1 VDKGWLS
8 LKRRLKVN
16 LHCFNCYYSILFQ
29 LFKYGR
35 ILEFSYSGSEEK
47 SKNICYVF
55 TFSIKI
61 SHRCR
66 ALKAKKM
73 YKNRDA
79 EATLFFVF
87 LLNLLLL

>member
-1 VDKGWLS
+1 MGE
-8 LKRRLKVN
+8 
-16 LHCFNCYYSILFQ
+16 FYYSFRT
-29 LFKYGR
+29 KGP
-35 ILEFSYSGSEEK
+35 YSGSEEA
-47 SKNICYVF
+47 SKNIYVF
-55 TFSIKI
+55 TSSIKI

-79 EATLFFVF
+79 EVF